1 MAATLLLCI
10 PYSFAHFAFPTN
22 NPLSSQTTPPS
33 FLSYLLEHQWVHHP
47 QGSDGRLHYL
57 TIIVQQ
63 WHHVVQQ
70 VTAGSG
76 LLGVLAEGLVIQRY
90 TGQERDRDN
99 YH

>member
-1 MAATLLLCI
+1 MAAILLLRI
-10 PYSFAHFAFPTN
+10 ASRSPFPYSH
-22 NPLSSQTTPPS
+22 PLSLPKLPHPS
-33 FLSYLLEHQWVHHP
+33 SCLLEHQWVHHP
-47 QGSDGRLHYL
+47 QGSDGCLHYL

-63 WHHVVQQ
+63 WHHVVEQ

-90 TGQERDRDN
+90 TRQERDRES